1 MKKLLA
7 FLVAIGLVL
16 TSGAAL
22 SVAAGDGDEYIDLPP
37 GLASLPLGS

>member
-16 TSGAAL
+16 TSGMAL
-22 SVAAGDGDEYIDLPP
+22 SVAAGDGDEYYDLPDI
-37 GLASLPLGS
+37 LAPLPRG